1 MNFGR
6 EWAFVFFFVS
16 GTKKYQEQPGDCQE
30 VAIGQGMGLA
40 RRPGSLA
47 AQGASVKR
55 IWEKGPGI
63 QLGAC
68 GGFTVAVRETAGRL
82 P

>member
-1 MNFGR
+1 MFC
-6 EWAFVFFFVS
+6 VS
-16 GTKKYQEQPGDCQE
+16 GIKKYQEQPRDCRE

-40 RRPGSLA
+40 RRPKSLA

-63 QLGAC
+63 QLGVG
-68 GGFTVAVRETAGRL
+68 GGFAVVAKETAGW
-82 P
+82 PP

>member
-1 MNFGR
+1 MGFR
-6 EWAFVFFFVS
+6 FFVS

-30 VAIGQGMGLA
+30 VVIGQGMGLA

-63 QLGAC
+63 QLGVC
-68 GGFTVAVRETAGRL
+68 GGFTVAARETAGRL

>member
-6 EWAFVFFFVS
+6 EWAFIFFVS

-82 P
+82 L